1 MSGLH
6 RQSELTIKEPFR
18 ISLDSRNGKQIL
30 DVVGLG
36 GSFVPAEAGE
46 DQSESVEI
54 DLETS
59 VKEIQSARL
68 V

>member
-1 MSGLH
+1 MDIGLH

-18 ISLDSRNGKQIL
+18 ISYSEKDGKKVL

-36 GSFVPAEAGE
+36 ESFVPAEE
-46 DQSESVEI
+46 DEE
-54 DLETS
+54 E
-59 VKEIQSARL
+59 ERL